1 MDLLEICHKPE
12 MILRAYEALI
22 AEAERSPAFSQLL
35 TGRAAHTARRSAA
48 LFAKGIPAPLTTKQF
63 EALRQ
68 RILRFHQTIMKAQ
81 PNPKTRTA

>member
-1 MDLLEICHKPE
+1 
-12 MILRAYEALI
+12 MILSAYEALV

-48 LFAKGIPAPLTTKQF
+48 LFAKGIPAPLNAKQF

-68 RILRFHQTIMKAQ
+68 RIRRFHQTIMEAQ
-81 PNPKTRTA
+81 PNAESKAA